1 MTVYSQTLRLK
12 TKGNTDIV
20 DVTEELAAAVASSG
34 IRAGVATVFVAGST
48 AALTTVEYESG
59 LLRDLKAF
67 FERIAPQDARYAHNH
82 GGDSNGH
89 AHVRAS
95 LVGPSV
101 AIPISGGKP
110 ALGTWQQVV
119 LVDFDDRP
127 RSREVLVQIVGD

>member
-1 MTVYSQTLRLK
+1 MTVTTHRLTLK

-20 DVTEELAAAVASSG
+20 DITDEVAAAV
-34 IRAGVATVFVAGST
+34 RTAGVADGSVVVFVGGST
-48 AALTTVEYESG
+48 AGITTIEYEPG

-67 FERIAPQDARYAHNH
+67 FEELAPQGAGYAHNH

-89 AHVRAS
+89 AHVRAAV
-95 LVGPSV
+95 VGPSV
-101 AIPISGGKP
+101 AIPFENGRL

-127 RSREVLVQIVGD
+127 RSREILVQVLG